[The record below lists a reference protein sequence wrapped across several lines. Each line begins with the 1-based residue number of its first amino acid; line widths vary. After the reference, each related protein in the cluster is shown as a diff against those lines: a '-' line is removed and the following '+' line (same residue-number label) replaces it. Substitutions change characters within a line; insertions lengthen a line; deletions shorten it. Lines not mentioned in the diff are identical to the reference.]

1 MSNNKPILTVAI
13 PTRNRPEYLRQ
24 SLDSVLNQDFQDRR
38 IIVMDNAPD
47 IDVKDLVE
55 DLGKGEVDYVKFDE
69 NLGVIGGWN
78 RAIEACDTKY
88 LSIFHDDDV
97 MLPGFLTKSV
107 NALEENP
114 TAMMSY
120 TQANKVDQKLN
131 YISIWSDLYPNEGLI
146 KGQDYLSYTIE
157 RGCCVTIAPTV
168 VLRRDVF
175 DKVGLFTDELCY
187 NSFDFNMWIK
197 IANEFDL
204 VFTKEIL
211 VNYRLHEKQMS
222 KEHWFTKGYPTGRLA
237 TMIEL
242 IKGVSLLLQKEDIK
256 KDVDKTTFLVH
267 KIMEFNKAAAGYAK
281 NLIQGI

>member
-120 TQANKVDQKLN
+120 TQANKVDPKLN

-157 RGCCVTIAPTV
+157 KGCCVTIAPTV

>member
-24 SLDSVLNQDFQDRR
+24 SLNSVLNQDFQDKR
-38 IIVMDNAPD
+38 IIVIDNAPD
-47 IDVKDLVE
+47 IDVKDLVDE
-55 DLGKGEVDYVKFDE
+55 LGKGKVGYVKFDE
-69 NLGVIGGWN
+69 NLGIIGGWN
-78 RAIEACDTKY
+78 RAVEACDTKY

-97 MLPGFLTKSV
+97 MLPGFLTKSIK
-107 NALEENP
+107 ALEEHP

-120 TQANKVDQKLN
+120 TQANKVDPELKHL
-131 YISIWSDLYPNEGLI
+131 SIWSDLYPNEGLI
-146 KGQDYLSYTIE
+146 RGQDYLLYSIE
-157 RGCCVTIAPTV
+157 NGCCVTIAPTV
-168 VLRRDVF
+168 VIRRSVF
-175 DKVGLFTDELCY
+175 DKVGKFTDELCY

-197 IANEFDL
+197 IASEFDL

-242 IKGVSLLLQKEDIK
+242 IKGAVLMLQKENIK
-256 KDVDKTTFLVH
+256 RDAEKTTYLVN
-267 KIMEFNKAAAGYAK
+267 KIKEFDKLVAEYAK
-281 NLIQGI
+281 NLIPGI